1 MHLPMPTQL
10 LLRVPVSQTIPYMR
24 IWPTVL
30 FLISSF
36 SLTIYIF
43 IHICITI
50 CYNCHKNLIYMYVCM
65 CLRARAHTHT
75 HTHTHT
81 ELLQQ
86 CQRITNFHI
95 QPRATSRALLT
106 EECFSAGLL
115 HFTVPQ
121 GISKSIY
128 DQNGM
133 YSPFLDPYL
142 PHLSISLAWILIS
155 LVESSWIPLHNYCS
169 LLLILYNC
177 NSWSTVFAQVTF
189 NKKTNKQTWKAM

>member
-10 LLRVPVSQTIPYMR
+10 LLRVPVSQSIPYVR

-50 CYNCHKNLIYMYVCM
+50 CYNCHKNLTYMYVCM
-65 CLRARAHTHT
+65 HLHTHT
-75 HTHTHT
+75 HTQ
-81 ELLQQ
+81 LLQQ
-86 CQRITNFHI
+86 CQRITSLHI
-95 QPRATSRALLT
+95 QPRATSRPPLT

-121 GISKSIY
+121 GISNSIY

-142 PHLSISLAWILIS
+142 PRLSISLTWLLIS
-155 LVESSWIPLHNYCS
+155 LLESSWIPLHNYCS
-169 LLLILYNC
+169 LCLTDSISMKHCFCSSNI
-177 NSWSTVFAQVTF
+177 Q
-189 NKKTNKQTWKAM
+189 